1 MIPGLG
7 RYLLEGNGNPLQDS
21 CLENSTERSLEGYST
36 WDHKESDTTKQ
47 ITHTLTYASN
57 KTGSVFI
64 TSEFLKILALDI
76 KKSNTN

>member
-1 MIPGLG
+1 MKEMATHSRILAWKIPQREEPGGL
-7 RYLLEGNGNPLQDS
+7 
-21 CLENSTERSLEGYST
+21 ST

-57 KTGSVFI
+57 KTGSIFI